1 MVLLT
6 EAEIARHN
14 KESDCWIIIKGKV
27 YDVTDYLDDHPGGV
41 EIITDLA
48 GQDSTEDFDDVGHS
62 EEAYA
67 QLVDFYIGD
76 VGGVKV
82 GSSGDAGVQKGE
94 EIPAAK
100 AASPLDEEDAKPPQV
115 LEKRPEIFEEP
126 RIRSSKP
133 LKQPK
138 RKEEGSNM
146 LLVGAGVAGLLTV
159 GYFLL
164 KKKK

>member
-1 MVLLT
+1 MLT
-6 EAEIARHN
+6 VAEIARHN

-48 GQDSTEDFDDVGHS
+48 GQDSTEDFEDVGHS
-62 EEAYA
+62 EEAYD
-67 QLVDFYIGD
+67 QLVDYYIGD
-76 VGGVKV
+76 VGGAKV
-82 GSSGDAGVQKGE
+82 GSSGEAAPAKSAEPIAE
-94 EIPAAK
+94 E
-100 AASPLDEEDAKPPQV
+100 ETKPPQV

-126 RIRSSKP
+126 QVRPSKP

-138 RKEEGSNM
+138 KQEEGSNM
-146 LLVGAGVAGLLTV
+146 LLVGAGVAGLVAV

>member
-1 MVLLT
+1 MAVLT
-6 EAEIARHN
+6 VDEIARHN
-14 KESDCWIIIKGKV
+14 KETDCWIIIKGKV

-48 GQDSTEDFDDVGHS
+48 GMDSTEDFEDVGHS
-62 EEAYA
+62 EEAYD
-67 QLVDFYIGD
+67 QLKDYYIGD
-76 VGGVKV
+76 VGGPQV
-82 GSSGDAGVQKGE
+82 GVGE
-94 EIPAAK
+94 AA
-100 AASPLDEEDAKPPQV
+100 PVEETNKLQEEVTKSPQV

-126 RIRSSKP
+126 QIRPSKP

-138 RKEEGSNM
+138 KPEEGSNM